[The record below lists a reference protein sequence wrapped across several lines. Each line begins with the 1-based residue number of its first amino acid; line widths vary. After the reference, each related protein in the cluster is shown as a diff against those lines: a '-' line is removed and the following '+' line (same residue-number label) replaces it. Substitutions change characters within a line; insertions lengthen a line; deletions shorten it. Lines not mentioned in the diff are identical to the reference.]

1 MSPTLEM
8 KHIVKQYGPV
18 MANQDVSI
26 RLEPGKVLCII
37 GENGA
42 GKSTLMNVLY
52 GMEKPT
58 SGEILLDGKNVA
70 FRSSRDAMKHR
81 IGMVFQHF
89 MLVEE
94 LPCLDN
100 MILGMEPRKGGRIDY
115 RKAKEQ
121 AEELME
127 QYNMKI
133 PLDVPAGKLWVGLQQ
148 KLEIL
153 KTLYR
158 GAEIIIWTSPP
169 RC

>member
-1 MSPTLEM
+1 
-8 KHIVKQYGPV
+8 
-18 MANQDVSI
+18 
-26 RLEPGKVLCII
+26 
-37 GENGA
+37 
-42 GKSTLMNVLY
+42 
-52 GMEKPT
+52 
-58 SGEILLDGKNVA
+58 
-70 FRSSRDAMKHR
+70 
-81 IGMVFQHF
+81 

-158 GAEIIIWTSPP
+158 GAEIIILDEPTAVLTPQETDELFENIRHLAAKGKSIILITHKLDEVMRVADEIVVMRAGCVVKELLAKDTNVN
-169 RC
+169 RCV